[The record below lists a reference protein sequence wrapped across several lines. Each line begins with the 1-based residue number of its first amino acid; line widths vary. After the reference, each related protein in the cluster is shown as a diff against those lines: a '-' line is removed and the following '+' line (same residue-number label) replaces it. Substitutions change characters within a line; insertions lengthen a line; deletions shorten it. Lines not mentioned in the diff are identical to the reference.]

1 MPDLTEDGRM
11 KGRKKGGDQSIEDA
25 FKTMERFVLWLQT
38 AREQNVWQTCDPL
51 QTAML
56 YRFLDH
62 LKVEL
67 DGLMALGGDDAKNAL
82 ELFQLMNKNSAKAV
96 E

>member
-11 KGRKKGGDQSIEDA
+11 KGRMKGGDQTIEDA

-38 AREQNVWQTCDPL
+38 AREQNIWQELDPL

-56 YRFLDH
+56 YNFLDH
-62 LKVEL
+62 LRQEMDDL
-67 DGLMALGGDDAKNAL
+67 QALGGDDARNAL
-82 ELFQLMNKNSAKAV
+82 ELFNLMQRAQRTPQ
-96 E
+96 